1 MKKKKKSCDRN
12 VAFIISFTTFLQQIL
27 NSRLLYAVID
37 GKKII
42 SLMDSIVNV
51 TLFKNKKE
59 QFTKKFITF
68 FTIIK
73 LANFY

>member
-1 MKKKKKSCDRN
+1 MKKKKKRSDRN
-12 VAFIISFTTFLQQIL
+12 FLFIISFTTFLQQIS

-51 TLFKNKKE
+51 ALLKNKKE
-59 QFTKKFITF
+59 
-68 FTIIK
+68 
-73 LANFY
+73 

>member
-1 MKKKKKSCDRN
+1 MKKKKKRIDRN
-12 VAFIISFTTFLQQIL
+12 FLFIISFTTFLQQIS

-51 TLFKNKKE
+51 ALLKNKKSRSL
-59 QFTKKFITF
+59 FAKVT
-68 FTIIK
+68 
-73 LANFY
+73 LMD

>member
-51 TLFKNKKE
+51 ALLKNKKE